1 MIEWPFLLSPR
12 YNPRH
17 FWDLSF
23 SARQKRIILPKREN
37 IFSKADV
44 TVTRTD
50 HWWENQCSKL
60 RCDHLTR
67 RYLLKSCSTEQ
78 GYQQSQEPWK
88 LIEIEPDRY
97 RRYWLF
103 TIYKKSFR
111 KIRREGIWN
120 TNFWVIFSVIH
131 SFIHHSFLFFRKE
144 CSKRIFVFHFSKA
157 IFDTSLRLS
166 RPFRS
171 K

>member
-12 YNPRH
+12 CNPSH

-23 SARQKRIILPKREN
+23 FARQKRIILPKREN
-37 IFSKADV
+37 MCSKADV

-50 HWWENQCSKL
+50 HCWENQCLTL
-60 RCDHLTR
+60 RCDHLKR
-67 RYLLKSCSTEQ
+67 RYLLKSCFTEQ
-78 GYQQSQEPWK
+78 DYQQSQEPWK

-97 RRYWLF
+97 QRYWLF
-103 TIYKKSFR
+103 TIYKKSENPAGRYMEHELLSHFF
-111 KIRREGIWN
+111 G
-120 TNFWVIFSVIH
+120 H
-131 SFIHHSFLFFRKE
+131 SFIHHSFLFFPKE